1 MTSFS
6 VQKDPLLSGAMN
18 ISPLKPSPLNPP
30 PGMALGAGGMY
41 GSQPSSLGIKP
52 NSPTMMVT
60 DAPEDVREGGR
71 GEGGEREEGRER
83 EGINIRR

>member
-41 GSQPSSLGIKP
+41 GSQPSSLGIKT

-60 DAPEDVREGGR
+60 DAPEDVREGG
-71 GEGGEREEGRER
+71 GEEGGR
-83 EGINIRR
+83 EGIK

>member
-30 PGMALGAGGMY
+30 GITLGAGGMF
-41 GSQPSSLGIKP
+41 GSQPSPMGIKT

-60 DAPEDVREGGR
+60 DAPEDVRGG
-71 GEGGEREEGRER
+71 GGGGGGDR
-83 EGINIRR
+83 EGINI